1 MDSPGPLRS
10 STRERRRA
18 VFRDAAAIVVARYS
32 EPLTVGEVSRL
43 VASSPRQL
51 RRAFREEGE
60 VSFREFVMGVRM
72 KKAAELLLATQLP
85 VAEVGR
91 RVGYREPSRF
101 SKAFR
106 RTYGVSPSEFRA
118 RPDGSGTA

>member
-1 MDSPGPLRS
+1 MDSSGPLRS

-32 EPLTVGEVSRL
+32 EPLTVDEISRL

-51 RRAFREEGE
+51 RRAFTEEGGL
-60 VSFREFVMGVRM
+60 SFREFVAGVRM
-72 KKAAELLLATQLP
+72 RNAAQLLAETDLP

-106 RTYGVSPSEFRA
+106 RTYRMSPSEFRA
-118 RPDGSGTA
+118 RSGGSGTA

>member
-1 MDSPGPLRS
+1 MASSGPPRS

-18 VFRDAAAIVVARYS
+18 VFRDAAAIVHARYA
-32 EPLTVGEVSRL
+32 EPLTVEEISRL

-51 RRAFREEGE
+51 RRAFTEAGGI
-60 VSFREFVMGVRM
+60 SFREFVAGVRM
-72 KKAAELLLATQLP
+72 TNAAQLLADTRLP

-106 RTYGVSPSEFRA
+106 RTYRLSPSEFRELSG
-118 RPDGSGTA
+118 GSETT